1 MLRLGGSNG
10 IGLPFRRAAAFRYK
24 QAAHEPPR
32 QGRSLKAGLSRVPGA
47 MLIIPDRGILCAAH
61 APRMRACDS

>member
-1 MLRLGGSNG
+1 V
-10 IGLPFRRAAAFRYK
+10 
-24 QAAHEPPR
+24 QDR
-32 QGRSLKAGLSRVPGA
+32 QGTAARFVPGA